1 MSRYAYAYA
10 GVRATRRQS
19 RQTQATGTDRRAVAA
34 TAMMGINNIYE
45 SDDHLRLPTHA
56 HAHVHV
62 RPSVS
67 SQRASKASGAC
78 TGLYDSAKTTR

>member
-1 MSRYAYAYA
+1 
-10 GVRATRRQS
+10 
-19 RQTQATGTDRRAVAA
+19 
-34 TAMMGINNIYE
+34 MMGINNIYA